1 HLVDV
6 SKLNYEK
13 ALKLLT
19 HRIRVYTRHGAAT
32 YNVNLEEFE
41 EVNGDEDELMK
52 MTRSLI
58 NYLDSSGITS
68 IEV

>member
-1 HLVDV
+1 MWLSSLPSRTLISVFAHKV
-6 SKLNYEK
+6 
-13 ALKLLT
+13 
-19 HRIRVYTRHGAAT
+19 RVYARYGAAT

-52 MTRSLI
+52 MIRSLI
-58 NYLDSSGITS
+58 NYLDLSGVTS